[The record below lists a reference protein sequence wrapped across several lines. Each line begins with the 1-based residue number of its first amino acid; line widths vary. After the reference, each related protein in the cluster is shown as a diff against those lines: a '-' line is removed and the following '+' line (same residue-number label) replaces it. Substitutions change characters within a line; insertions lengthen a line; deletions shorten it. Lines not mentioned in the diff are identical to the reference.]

1 MAKKRVFVSY
11 DVDNDKFL
19 KDSIIRQ
26 AQNPDSPF
34 EVSDVSVKEQ
44 APEADWETRTR
55 AAIARA
61 DIFLVMLGSKTRQAL
76 GVRKEVRM
84 ANAFAKTRF
93 QIIGYEN
100 DGEDWAVP
108 NAGPV
113 YKWSWP
119 NLKNVLK

>member
-19 KDSIIRQ
+19 KESITSQ
-26 AQNPDSPF
+26 AKNPDSPF
-34 EVSDVSVKEQ
+34 EVSDVSVKEEAPQ
-44 APEADWETRTR
+44 AEWETRTR

-61 DIFLVMLGSKTRQAL
+61 DIFLVMLGSKTRQAP